1 MMNCARIH
9 MKMWIAIKNEHK
21 AEVQRRW
28 DNRGKTR
35 KAFQD
40 WKKRVWPEYYTQI
53 GRKEGIERGKERE
66 KTHGIKHWGRIR
78 TIPEIHAQVKNFL
91 QTGVG

>member
-35 KAFQD
+35 EAFQD
-40 WKKRVWPEYYTQI
+40 WKKRVWPEYYTLTNSSSL
-53 GRKEGIERGKERE
+53 GRVSY
-66 KTHGIKHWGRIR
+66 
-78 TIPEIHAQVKNFL
+78 A
-91 QTGVG
+91 